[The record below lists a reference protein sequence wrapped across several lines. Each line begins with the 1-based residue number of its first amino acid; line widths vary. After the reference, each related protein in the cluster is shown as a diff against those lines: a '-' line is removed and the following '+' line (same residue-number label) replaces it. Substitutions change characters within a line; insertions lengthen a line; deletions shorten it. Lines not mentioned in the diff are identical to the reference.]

1 MMQLVVGDCLK
12 TLAIVVTLHLHGFG
26 VRVYVGALQISSMS
40 YQDISSFPLVCFKE
54 QTKLFS

>member
-12 TLAIVVTLHLHGFG
+12 TLAIVVTQHLHGFG
-26 VRVYVGALQISSMS
+26 VRVYGGALQISSMS
-40 YQDISSFPLVCFKE
+40 YQDISSFLLVCFKE